1 MVLGPV
7 EPALGRRLLLAAAEE
22 AMLVAELP
30 LPALASSQCRPPML
44 VPAAVVEE
52 RQMKL
57 VEAEAELQMPPQ
69 VEAEQLPAG
78 QLHWPSSHHRRLKL
92 VNITGIV

>member
-7 EPALGRRLLLAAAEE
+7 ERALGRRLLLAVAEE
-22 AMLVAELP
+22 AMLVVELP

-57 VEAEAELQMPPQ
+57 VEAEAELQMSPQ
-69 VEAEQLPAG
+69 MEAEQLPAG